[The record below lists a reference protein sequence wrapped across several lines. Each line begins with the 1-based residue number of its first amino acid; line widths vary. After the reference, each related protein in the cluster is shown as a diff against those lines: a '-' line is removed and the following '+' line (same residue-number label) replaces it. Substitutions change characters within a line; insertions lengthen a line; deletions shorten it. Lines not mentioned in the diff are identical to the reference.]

1 MPKGITLVLFSLC
14 FATNTPQ
21 VWVDEDSPKSALRV
35 GNHLLVRL
43 LHLLQRVLAVDQR
56 THQLRQR
63 QRQRVH
69 PLQRLFALLARLVE
83 QIHSRHGRG
92 LRDEH
97 SGLDLD
103 AASAANDDD
112 LAALVDHVLSVT
124 PLPRTHQV
132 LVQVHIGEHLVYHI
146 GSLSVV
152 DSLHFLDVVGVRSVE
167 HPVHAELL
175 QIRLGLLRGAT
186 GCNADV
192 LVRLHGLLH
201 AQQDLH
207 QARSHASRCPMDKHA
222 AVANLLGALDRTT
235 RSSPHTARTIGR

>member
-56 THQLRQR
+56 THQLRKR

-83 QIHSRHGRG
+83 QIHSCHGSG
-92 LRDEH
+92 LRNEH

-103 AASAANDDD
+103 AAPAANDDD
-112 LAALVDHVLSVT
+112 LATFVDHVLYVT
-124 PLPRTHQV
+124 PFPRTHQV

-152 DSLHFLDVVGVRSVE
+152 DSLHFLNVVGIRSVE

-175 QIRLGLLRGAT
+175 QIRLSLLCGAT
-186 GCNADV
+186 GCNSDV

-201 AQQDLH
+201 AQQNLH
-207 QARSHASRCPMDKHA
+207 QTRPHAARCPMDKHA
-222 AVANLLGALDRTT
+222 AVANLLGALDCTT
-235 RSSPHTARTIGR
+235 RSSSRTAHTIGK